1 MHTHRQVID
10 VSYWTPWLLIFA
22 GGFVGTDTEVW
33 VAGTA
38 EDGPMVLKFVGS
50 IYPEDKSKRQIFP

>member
-1 MHTHRQVID
+1 MCHMDHAC
-10 VSYWTPWLLIFA
+10 LLIFA

-38 EDGPMVLKFVGS
+38 QGGPMVLKHVGS